1 MSSITTTALKQQQA
15 SDPNLVLIDV
25 RTEGEVSEG
34 MIPGAVWMDL
44 SHKEFMANV
53 LALPKEKNYCLYCA
67 SGGRSTM
74 AVSFMEQHDFT
85 HVVDLEGGI
94 MTWISQDGEVVLAA

>member
-1 MSSITTTALKQQQA
+1 MSSITTQELKQQKT

-25 RTEGEVSEG
+25 RTEGEIGEG

-44 SHKEFMANV
+44 SHKDFMTNV

-67 SGGRSTM
+67 SGGRSM
-74 AVSFMEQHDFT
+74 MVVPFLEEHGFT

-94 MTWISQDGEVVLAA
+94 MAWMSKGGEVVHSA